1 MTFDC
6 DHVFHHCV
14 FQPADEVVLRQTY
27 FTASAVFEPGV
38 YYAGQLPKAVFELG
52 LVDQLPPVKGKSAE
66 LRPNERP
73 APEAPDAGRH
83 G

>member
-1 MTFDC
+1 MDFDY
-6 DHVFHHCV
+6 VFQHCV
-14 FQPADEVVLRQTY
+14 FQPTEQVVLRQTY

-66 LRPNERP
+66 IRPNEH
-73 APEAPDAGRH
+73 PEPRSPEDLLH